1 VGVKRS
7 AAKPCIAFLVLAT
20 LSPALSPRAAEQ
32 QSTPDGL
39 RLLHEMQDGLG
50 GANSLAAVRDYEET
64 IRAEAWDAAGT
75 ALGEVRKRTRWI
87 RTPGL
92 LRLDQIGPRGTYVLY
107 FDGAARSGWEI
118 LPDLTSSD
126 RFKTTGTAIEL
137 AGAEL
142 EFAKGYLS
150 GFELTLWLA
159 DRRHGYTVTAPRP
172 HVMRI
177 AHDGTATELTLDPTT
192 HLPLTS
198 AGVSLADPDR
208 PVPAQMHY
216 EGWTKV
222 SGVRFPTRR
231 VSFHSGVK
239 RGEVTTEAVHVNV
252 GLRPRDL
259 AAKPADF
266 APDISRR

>member
-7 AAKPCIAFLVLAT
+7 AAEPCIAFLVLAT

-64 IRAEAWDAAGT
+64 LRAEAWDAAGT

-126 RFKTTGTAIEL
+126 KPSSRSIRSQTCRSRRL
-137 AGAEL
+137 A
-142 EFAKGYLS
+142 S
-150 GFELTLWLA
+150 RW
-159 DRRHGYTVTAPRP
+159 PIP
-172 HVMRI
+172 I
-177 AHDGTATELTLDPTT
+177 
-192 HLPLTS
+192 
-198 AGVSLADPDR
+198 
-208 PVPAQMHY
+208 
-216 EGWTKV
+216 
-222 SGVRFPTRR
+222 VRFRPKCTMKGGQRFQAFASR
-231 VSFHSGVK
+231 HAGSVF
-239 RGEVTTEAVHVNV
+239 TAV
-252 GLRPRDL
+252 
-259 AAKPADF
+259 
-266 APDISRR
+266 